1 MSDEHAQDEGLAPPE
16 QAGGERPDS
25 GQEASIQ
32 VYLDSGWYWED
43 RTLKHPTDREL
54 TIRIDPGT
62 GDWYPTAG
70 IGRVID
76 RVVKR
81 EGRESG
87 LFRDDAYP
95 TVKLSR
101 LMLKEIERAKRSGER

>member
-1 MSDEHAQDEGLAPPE
+1 MCDEHAQDDGLTPPV
-16 QAGGERPDS
+16 QAGEERQDS

-32 VYLDSGWYWED
+32 VYLDSGWYWDD
-43 RTLKHPTDREL
+43 RTLTHPTDRKL
-54 TIRIDPGT
+54 TIRIDPVT

-81 EGRESG
+81 EGRDSG
-87 LFRDDAYP
+87 LFQDDAYP
-95 TVKLSR
+95 TIKLSR
-101 LMLKEIERAKRSGER
+101 LMLKEIERGKRSGER

>member
-1 MSDEHAQDEGLAPPE
+1 MNDEHAQDDGLTPQEQEGE
-16 QAGGERPDS
+16 GRPDS

-32 VYLDSGWYWED
+32 VYLDSGWHWED
-43 RTLKHPTDREL
+43 RMLTHPTDKSL
-54 TIRIDPGT
+54 TIRIDPVT
-62 GDWYPTAG
+62 RDWYPTAR
-70 IGRVID
+70 IGQVID

-87 LFRDDAYP
+87 LFEDDAYP

-101 LMLKEIERAKRSGER
+101 LMLKEIERAKRGGEP

>member
-1 MSDEHAQDEGLAPPE
+1 MSDEHAQDDAPVLPE
-16 QAGGERPDS
+16 QVGAERPDS
-25 GQEASIQ
+25 GPEASIQ
-32 VYLDSGWYWED
+32 VYLDSGWYWEES
-43 RTLKHPTDREL
+43 TLTHPTDREL

-81 EGRESG
+81 EGRDSG
-87 LFRDDAYP
+87 LFEDDAYP

-101 LMLKEIERAKRSGER
+101 LMLQEIERAKRSGER